1 MNQAVLIPDP
11 GGGQDLLAKLES
23 QRRAFQQQPYASAD
37 LRKDRLDRLKQLL
50 LDEEQALVV
59 ALMSDFGYRS
69 EQQSSFAEVT
79 STLREIRHCRKNLTR
94 WMRASRRNPGLPFNI
109 SGAWAEVQYQPL
121 GVIGI
126 ISPWNF
132 PVNLC
137 FSPLAG
143 ALAAGNRAMIKP
155 SELTP
160 ATAAWMKE
168 AIAKYF
174 AEDEVVVCAGGVDVA
189 QAFSALPFDHLLYT
203 GGEQV
208 AQKIMAAAAPNLTPL
223 TLELGGKSPVIIGKG
238 ANFALSAERIM
249 FGKVFNAGQICLAP
263 DTLYVHESEVSRL
276 IEQLQRAARK
286 QLLNGR
292 KDFVNIINRTH
303 LQRLRGYIDQAI
315 EAGCDVIELGA
326 DNFSAAQREQGTL
339 PITLVVNPGPE
350 LDISAQEIF
359 GPLLQL
365 RSYTCFDDVI
375 SQLQQSERPLA
386 LYYMGNCKQQQ
397 RQIFRDTHS
406 GGVCINDVIMHYTIA
421 ELPFGGVGNSGM
433 GHYHGHE
440 GFKQFSHQRSVF
452 KQSRF
457 DVGGLMRPPYGKGFQ
472 LLEKMMRSW
481 L

>member
-1 MNQAVLIPDP
+1 MNDAILIPDS
-11 GGGQDLLAKLES
+11 GYRQDLQAKLEV
-23 QRRAFQQQPYASAD
+23 QRSAFQQQPYVSAD
-37 LRKDRLDRLKQLL
+37 LRKDRLDRLRQLL
-50 LDEEQALVV
+50 LDEEQALVA

-79 STLREIRHCRKNLTR
+79 STLREIRHCRKNLKR

-121 GVIGI
+121 GVVGI

-143 ALAAGNRAMIKP
+143 VLAAGNRAMIKP

-160 ATAAWMKE
+160 ATSAWMKT

-174 AEDEVVVCAGGVDVA
+174 NEDEVVVCTGGVDVG
-189 QAFSALPFDHLLYT
+189 QAFSELPFDHLLYT
-203 GGEQV
+203 GGEHV
-208 AQKIMAAAAPNLTPL
+208 ARKIMTAAAPNLTPL

-238 ANFALSAERIM
+238 ANISLSAERII

-263 DTLYVHESEVSRL
+263 DTLYVHESEVQRL
-276 IEQLQRAARK
+276 VEQLQRAAEN
-286 QLLNGR
+286 QLCNGR
-292 KDFVNIINRTH
+292 KDFVNIINRAH
-303 LQRLRGYIDQAI
+303 LQRLRGYLDQAI
-315 EAGCDVIELGA
+315 DFGCEVIELGA
-326 DNFSAAQREQGTL
+326 DSLSFEQREQGTL

-350 LDISAQEIF
+350 LDVACQEIF
-359 GPLLQL
+359 GPVLQL
-365 RSYTCFDDVI
+365 RSYTSFDDVI
-375 SQLQQSERPLA
+375 RQLQQSERPLA
-386 LYYMGNCKQQQ
+386 LYYMGSCRQQQ
-397 RQIFRDTHS
+397 RQILRDTHS

-457 DVGGLMRPPYGKGFQ
+457 DVSGLMRPPYGKGFQ